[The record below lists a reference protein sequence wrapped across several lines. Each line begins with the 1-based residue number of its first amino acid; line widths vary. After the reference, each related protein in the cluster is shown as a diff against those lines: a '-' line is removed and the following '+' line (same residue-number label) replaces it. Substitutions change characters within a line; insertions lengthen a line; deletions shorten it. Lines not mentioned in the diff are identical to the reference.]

1 MNAKETYL
9 KIKENVE
16 KVIIG
21 KGDVVDLAIIAL
33 FAGGHMLL
41 DDVPGTGKTR
51 LAKTLAS
58 SIDCSFARVQ
68 FTPDLLPSDLT
79 GVNFFNM
86 KESNFVFVKGP
97 VFTNIL
103 LGDEINR
110 ATPKTQSGLIE
121 CMEERQVTVEGT
133 TYPLEKPFLVIATQ
147 NPVESLGTFPLPEAQ
162 LDRFLFKA
170 NMRYP
175 TQDEEVS
182 IVRGNHGDAS
192 VVVPV
197 AGKADIDLAAKELDA
212 VSVTDALID
221 YAVRIVRETRG
232 RKDVLLGASPRS
244 AIHLIRAAKGFAVI
258 SGREYVLPD
267 DIKRAAVP
275 VLAHRLVL
283 SSAAEFKRDADAEII
298 EEILLK
304 AAVPTEEAI

>member
-1 MNAKETYL
+1 
-9 KIKENVE
+9 
-16 KVIIG
+16 
-21 KGDVVDLAIIAL
+21 
-33 FAGGHMLL
+33 
-41 DDVPGTGKTR
+41 
-51 LAKTLAS
+51 
-58 SIDCSFARVQ
+58 
-68 FTPDLLPSDLT
+68 
-79 GVNFFNM
+79 
-86 KESNFVFVKGP
+86 
-97 VFTNIL
+97 
-103 LGDEINR
+103 
-110 ATPKTQSGLIE
+110 
-121 CMEERQVTVEGT
+121 
-133 TYPLEKPFLVIATQ
+133 
-147 NPVESLGTFPLPEAQ
+147 
-162 LDRFLFKA
+162 
-170 NMRYP
+170 MRYP

-283 SSAAEFKRDADAEII
+283 SSAAEFKRDADAEVI

>member
-21 KGDVVDLAIIAL
+21 KSDVVDLAVIAL

-51 LAKTLAS
+51 LAKTLAA
-58 SIDCSFARVQ
+58 SIDCAFARVQ

-86 KESNFVFVKGP
+86 KESEFVFEKGP

-121 CMEERQVTVEGT
+121 CMEERQATVEGT

-175 TQDEEVS
+175 TQDEEVA
-182 IVRGNHGDAS
+182 IVRGNHGAPIVIS
-192 VVVPV
+192 PV
-197 AGKADIDLAAKELDA
+197 ASKADVDAAAKELDS
-212 VSVTDALID
+212 VTVTDALID
-221 YAVRIVRETRG
+221 YAVCIVRETRG

-244 AIHLIRAAKGFAVI
+244 AIHLIRAAKGFAAI

-283 SSAAEFKRDADAEII
+283 SNAAEFKRDADVEII
-298 EEILLK
+298 EEILSK
-304 AAVPTEEAI
+304 ASVPTEAAI